1 RRKPTA
7 TYQLLGNPHPSRW
20 PSASDQLST
29 RALPRSETRNADG
42 ERTPSAHSWSWLPSF
57 QAHLLGSCC
66 RWVQSKLQHQELSW
80 THTGR
85 TRQKSKRLRWKFW
98 SQKLLHQ
105 SHKSSVHQFHQ
116 SHKSSVHQWL
126 WLCLTRSRLGWAQ
139 KFLSTLQSILPG
151 HFLLVPLSLSKEC
164 RRVPFFRLGGPMVKP
179 GGHFGRMRSQTI

>member
-1 RRKPTA
+1 MRRKPTA
-7 TYQLLGNPHPSRW
+7 TYQLLGNPHPSQW

-29 RALPRSETRNADG
+29 RRLPRSETRNEDG

-66 RWVQSKLQHQELSW
+66 GWVQSKLQHQELSW
-80 THTGR
+80 TATG
-85 TRQKSKRLRWKFW
+85 TTLQKPNRLRWKVW
-98 SQKLLHQ
+98 SQKLL
-105 SHKSSVHQFHQ
+105 HQ

-126 WLCLTRSRLGWAQ
+126 WLCLTRSRPGWAQ